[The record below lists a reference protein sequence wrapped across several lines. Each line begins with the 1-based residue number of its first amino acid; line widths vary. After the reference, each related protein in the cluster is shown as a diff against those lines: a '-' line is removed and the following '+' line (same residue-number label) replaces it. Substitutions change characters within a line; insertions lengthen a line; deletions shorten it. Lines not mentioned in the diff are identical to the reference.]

1 MSNRRL
7 IALLKKNANAS
18 LSLHSFLQSGLLSRG
33 AIAIFNFFF
42 RFFFIFLKFV
52 WWGEKGRLL
61 SSYSFLPIFH
71 LDFITRHLESD
82 EGGVNG
88 LCILFSHSCTIV
100 LPGCSQKT
108 TARVFHGR
116 LLIFWFDYGW
126 VSWSPLFTIDPIHYH
141 YSIKV
146 ELSRATQFALQYV

>member
-33 AIAIFNFFF
+33 AIAIFN
-42 RFFFIFLKFV
+42 RPTC
-52 WWGEKGRLL
+52 
-61 SSYSFLPIFH
+61 LPIFH

-116 LLIFWFDYGW
+116 LLIFWFDYG
-126 VSWSPLFTIDPIHYH
+126 
-141 YSIKV
+141 
-146 ELSRATQFALQYV
+146 